1 MRFCLLLILSLV
13 FITSATTAQQKN
25 DAWLEQLIRAQA
37 SPFLMGVLDKPDT
50 FQYQFIYT
58 KIDRDK
64 NNQPH
69 FTHYYL
75 HVDKDRY
82 FNPASTVKM
91 PVAFCAL
98 EKLHELNMPGLSR
111 NTPMLTDSSYSG
123 QISVTHDSLAANG
136 LPSVAQ
142 YIREIF
148 LISDNDAYNRLY
160 EFIGQETLN
169 KKLWEK
175 GYTGSRITR
184 RFMPMSEEENRHTNN
199 IRFVQDGE
207 TVYEQAPAYSTLQ
220 FDYSKKHLV
229 GRAHLDRHD
238 SLINEP
244 MDFTT
249 HNLLPLEDL
258 QQLLQSVLFPASVA
272 PKQRFNLS
280 ADDYHFLYQ
289 YMSEL
294 PRESHYPHYDTTVY
308 FDSYAKFFLFKA
320 GKSKLPPYIRVFNKP
335 GWTYGFLTDVAYIV
349 DFKNKVEFMLSGCI
363 YVNSDDIVNDG
374 KYDYDSIGY
383 PFFKEMGNIMY
394 NYELKRPR
402 KYVPNLEA
410 FRLDYQDR

>member
-1 MRFCLLLILSLV
+1 MKQGLIASICILL
-13 FITSATTAQQKN
+13 TAMATAQPKN
-25 DAWLEQLIRAQA
+25 DAWLEQLIRSQA
-37 SPFLMGVLDKPDT
+37 SPFLLGVLDKPDS
-50 FQYQFIYT
+50 FQYQLIYT

-64 NNQPH
+64 NNRPK

-98 EKLHELNMPGLSR
+98 EKLQELHVPGLNR

-123 QISVTHDSLAANG
+123 QVSVYRDSLSANG
-136 LPSVAQ
+136 LPSIAQ

-148 LISDNDAYNRLY
+148 LVSDNDAYNRLY
-160 EFIGQETLN
+160 EFTGQETLN
-169 KKLWEK
+169 KKLWQK

-184 RFMPMSEEENRHTNN
+184 RFMPMTEEENRHTNQ
-199 IRFVQDGE
+199 IRFVENGQ
-207 TVYEQAPAYSTLQ
+207 TVYAQAPAYSSLA
-220 FDYSKKHLV
+220 FDYSRQHLV
-229 GRAHLDRHD
+229 GRAHLDRRD
-238 SLINEP
+238 SLIYAP

-249 HNLLPLEDL
+249 HNVLLLEDL
-258 QQLLQSVLFPASVA
+258 RQLLQSVLFPLSV
-272 PKQRFNLS
+272 PKKQRFHLS
-280 ADDYHFLYQ
+280 DDDYRFLYQ

-294 PRESHYPHYDTTVY
+294 PRESHYPHYDTTEY
-308 FDSYAKFFLFKA
+308 FDSYTKFFLFKA
-320 GKSKLPPYIRVFNKP
+320 GKSKPPAYIRVFNKP

-349 DFKNKVEFMLSGCI
+349 DFKNNVEFMFSGCI
-363 YVNSDDIVNDG
+363 YVNSDGVLNDD

-383 PFFKEMGNIMY
+383 PFFKETGHIIY

-402 KYVPNLEA
+402 KNIPHLEA
-410 FRLDYQDR
+410 FRLDYRDK

>member
-1 MRFCLLLILSLV
+1 MRLFILPGF
-13 FITSATTAQQKN
+13 FILFINAAIAQQKT
-25 DAWLEQLIRAQA
+25 DPWLEQLIRTRA
-37 SPFLMGVLDKPDT
+37 SPFLLGVLDKPDS
-50 FQYQFIYT
+50 FQYQLIYT

-64 NNQPH
+64 NNRPQ
-69 FTHYYL
+69 FTNYYL
-75 HVDKDRY
+75 HVGKDPY

-98 EKLHELNMPGLSR
+98 EKLHALAIPGLSR

-123 QISVTHDSLAANG
+123 QISVTRDSLSANG
-136 LPSVAQ
+136 LPSIAQ

-184 RFMPMSEEENRHTNN
+184 RFMPMSEEENRHTNT
-199 IRFVQDGE
+199 IRFVQDGKPIY
-207 TVYEQAPAYSTLQ
+207 TQPPAYSTIA

-229 GRAHLDRHD
+229 GRAHVNRKD
-238 SLINEP
+238 SLIHAP

-249 HNLLPLEDL
+249 HNVLLLEDL
-258 QQLLQSVLFPASVA
+258 QQLLQSVLFPLSV
-272 PKQRFNLS
+272 PEKQRFNLS
-280 ADDYHFLYQ
+280 KDDYRFLYQ

-294 PRESHYPHYDTTVY
+294 PRESHYPHYDTTEY

-320 GKSKLPPYIRVFNKP
+320 GKSKPPAYIRVFNKP

-349 DFKNKVEFMLSGCI
+349 DFKNNVEFMLSGCI
-363 YVNSDDIVNDG
+363 YVNSDGVLNDD

-383 PFFKEMGNIMY
+383 PFFKETGHIIY

-402 KYVPNLEA
+402 KHIPHLEA
-410 FRLDYQDR
+410 FRLDYEDK

>member
-1 MRFCLLLILSLV
+1 MKRLFLPVLCLLFMLS
-13 FITSATTAQQKN
+13 APAQQKT
-25 DAWLEQLIRAQA
+25 DPWLEQLIRTQA
-37 SPFLMGVLDKPDT
+37 SPFLLDVLDKPDS
-50 FQYQFIYT
+50 FQYQLIYT
-58 KIDRDK
+58 IIDRDK
-64 NNQPH
+64 NNRPH
-69 FTHYYL
+69 FTHHYL
-75 HVDKDRY
+75 HVDRERY

-98 EKLHELNMPGLSR
+98 EKLHELNIPGLNR

-123 QISVTHDSLAANG
+123 QISVTADTLSADG
-136 LPSVAQ
+136 LPSIAQ

-169 KKLWEK
+169 KKLWQK

-184 RFMPMSEEENRHTNN
+184 RFMPMSEEENRHTNH
-199 IRFVQDGE
+199 IRFVQDGK
-207 TVYEQAPAYSTLQ
+207 TVYEQPPAYSSIP

-229 GRAHLDRHD
+229 GRAWLNRKD
-238 SLINEP
+238 SLINAP

-249 HNLLPLEDL
+249 HNVLLLEDL
-258 QQLLQSVLFPASVA
+258 QQLLQSVLFPLSV
-272 PKQRFNLS
+272 PKKQRFHLTD
-280 ADDYHFLYQ
+280 DDYRFLYQ

-294 PRESHYPHYDTTVY
+294 PRESHYPHYDTTEY

-320 GKSKLPPYIRVFNKP
+320 GKSKLPSYIRVFNKP
-335 GWTYGFLTDVAYIV
+335 GWTYGFLTDMAYIV
-349 DFKNKVEFMLSGCI
+349 DFKNNVEFMLSGCI
-363 YVNSDDIVNDG
+363 YTNSDGVLNDD

-383 PFFKEMGNIMY
+383 PFFKETGNIIY

-402 KYVPNLEA
+402 KYAPNLDT
-410 FRLDYQDR
+410 FRLDYQDK